1 MRDGSMDNY
10 SKYALTG
17 MIAWVVVDF
26 TTAFNPD
33 IQRWIRHMPLIWAF
47 YIGHPLLFAY
57 LIYRRRWSDRK
68 IAYAMLVSAFVIEV
82 ILSNNALL
90 YTFPMMLVMNPI
102 AAAIYG
108 VVTFIPKWLVEGE
121 IRERKKM
128 GLLLVTVWAVVSIL
142 NYATNVNLAA

>member
-1 MRDGSMDNY
+1 MDDF
-10 SKYALTG
+10 SKYTFTG

-33 IQRWIRHMPLIWAF
+33 VQRLIRHMPLIWAF
-47 YIGHPLLFAY
+47 YIGYPLLFAY

-82 ILSNNALL
+82 VLSDNALL

-108 VVTFIPKWLVEGE
+108 VVTFIPKWLVEEE
-121 IRERKKM
+121 IRERKKSV
-128 GLLLVTVWAVVSIL
+128 LLLVAVWIVVSIM
-142 NYATNVNLAA
+142 NYATNVNITT

>member
-1 MRDGSMDNY
+1 MDDF
-10 SKYALTG
+10 SKYTLTG
-17 MIAWVVVDF
+17 IIAWVVVDF

-33 IQRWIRHMPLIWAF
+33 VQRWIRHMPLIWAF
-47 YIGHPLLFAY
+47 YIGYPLLFAY

-82 ILSNNALL
+82 ILSSNALL

-121 IRERKKM
+121 IRERKRTV
-128 GLLLVTVWAVVSIL
+128 LLLVAVWIAVSIM
-142 NYATNVNLAA
+142 NYATNVNIAA

>member
-1 MRDGSMDNY
+1 MDDF
-10 SKYALTG
+10 SKYAFTS

-33 IQRWIRHMPLIWAF
+33 VQRWIRHMPLIWAF
-47 YIGHPLLFAY
+47 YIGYPLLFAY

-82 ILSNNALL
+82 VLSDNALL
-90 YTFPMMLVMNPI
+90 FTFPMMLVMNPI

-108 VVTFIPKWLVEGE
+108 VVTLIPKWLVEGE
-121 IRERKKM
+121 IRERKKTA
-128 GLLLVTVWAVVSIL
+128 LLLVAVWIAVSIM
-142 NYATNVNLAA
+142 NYATNVNIAA

>member
-1 MRDGSMDNY
+1 MDDF

-33 IQRWIRHMPLIWAF
+33 VQRWIRHMPLIWVF
-47 YIGHPLLFAY
+47 YICYPVLFAH
-57 LIYRRRWSDRK
+57 LIYRRRWSDRN

-121 IRERKKM
+121 IRER
-128 GLLLVTVWAVVSIL
+128 
-142 NYATNVNLAA
+142 